1 MRGRTALLGIGGA
14 IVLTIGGGT
23 AYAAFAGGPV
33 SSSGVISG
41 CYTTQALN
49 GSHVFVLQDAGT
61 KCPKGTTPIS
71 WSQTG
76 PAGPAGPAGA
86 TGPAGTTGPA
96 GPEGPAGQQGAAGTG
111 AMVSSLQPGDPNCAS
126 GGASITDGNN
136 NVAYACNGA
145 AGTIGPAGP
154 EGPAGA
160 TGPQGPAGPAGTSS
174 LFGSNSIDFY
184 QGSGSTEPCTL
195 GSIILN
201 AAMPYPSNYL
211 PADGT
216 LLPIDSYT
224 ALYSLIGTNYGGDG
238 NDVQYLICV
247 LGVYP

>member
-1 MRGRTALLGIGGA
+1 MMRGRTALLGIGGA

-41 CYTTQALN
+41 CYTTQTLN

-71 WSQTG
+71 WSH
-76 PAGPAGPAGA
+76 
-86 TGPAGTTGPA
+86 TGPA

-154 EGPAGA
+154 
-160 TGPQGPAGPAGTSS
+160 
-174 LFGSNSIDFY
+174 
-184 QGSGSTEPCTL
+184 
-195 GSIILN
+195 
-201 AAMPYPSNYL
+201 
-211 PADGT
+211 
-216 LLPIDSYT
+216 
-224 ALYSLIGTNYGGDG
+224 
-238 NDVQYLICV
+238 
-247 LGVYP
+247 